1 MVSSFQGCY
10 RLVKNFVVDNI
21 QAIGLGVAVAGVI
34 HGLGIVLACILAR
47 NVSKAEYEEL
57 RCAASSGAP
66 AASGDKSRQPMLSTA
81 SRPQTASNGGNGGGN
96 QYMQQ
101 QQPPPVI
108 ADSKELKKSK
118 QKLKQ
123 TKASKAERRAKR
135 AQSIDW
141 TNADNHSSAAAT
153 LAHTAT
159 SNMPVETSMANHEDY
174 YRDGS
179 AALEDSS
186 NRLFQ

>member
-57 RCAASSGAP
+57 RCAASSGGAP
-66 AASGDKSRQPMLSTA
+66 AASSDKSRQPMLSTA

-174 YRDGS
+174 YRDVP
-179 AALEDSS
+179 AAREESYI
-186 NRLFQ
+186 RFQ